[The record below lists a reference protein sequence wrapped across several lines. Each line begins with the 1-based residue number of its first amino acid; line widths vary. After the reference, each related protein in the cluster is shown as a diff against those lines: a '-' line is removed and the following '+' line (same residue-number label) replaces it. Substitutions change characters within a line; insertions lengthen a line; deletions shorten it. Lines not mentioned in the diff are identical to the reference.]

1 MATKK
6 RKATRKTP
14 ARKPPIRKL
23 SFQTPQRKSSSRAP
37 QLRQRSGI
45 QSLTPCLTFQGQA
58 EEAAR
63 FYVSVF
69 RKSKMGPILRYPA
82 AGREIHGQPEGT
94 VLTAEFTLDGI
105 DFVALNG
112 PPFKFSEA
120 ISFQVFCRDQEEV
133 DHYWEKLGTG
143 GDPKAQQCGWL
154 KDKFG
159 VSWQIVP
166 EVMMKMLKTKGP
178 AMERAFMAMMPMK
191 KLDIATLER
200 AFKGK

>member
-1 MATKK
+1 MQESPTGDPVATKK
-6 RKATRKTP
+6 RKATRTTP

-23 SFQTPQRKSSSRAP
+23 SSRTQPQQQSR
-37 QLRQRSGI
+37 I
-45 QSLTPCLTFQGQA
+45 QSLSPCLTFQGEA
-58 EEAAR
+58 EQAAR
-63 FYVSVF
+63 HYVSIF
-69 RKSKMGPILRYPA
+69 KRSKMGPILRYPA

-94 VLTAEFTLDGI
+94 VLTAEFTLDRI

-120 ISFQVFCRDQEEV
+120 ISFQVFCRDQAEV
-133 DHYWEKLGTG
+133 DYYWEKLGAG

-166 EVMMKMLKTKGP
+166 EVMMKFLKSKGP
-178 AMERAFMAMMPMK
+178 GMERAFMAMMPMK
-191 KLDIATLER
+191 KLDIAALER